1 MVADQLT
8 LVCETTTGVGAT
20 EKSYYFYAHLGG
32 TALGAGANVLDRKIG
47 ASCSSPVEVATQ
59 QTFSILMPIM
69 KGPPRGP
76 GCHYKVPNTTV

>member
-1 MVADQLT
+1 MYLA
-8 LVCETTTGVGAT
+8 
-20 EKSYYFYAHLGG
+20 

-69 KGPPRGP
+69 KGPPGGS
-76 GCHYKVPNTTV
+76 GCHYKDPNAIVQGIRAAVFLFSVDLQY